1 MKKTL
6 NITLAV
12 EVDTE
17 LDSVDNVVNNIEI
30 SVESTSENVEV
41 EHYEIE
47 DFFEVWFTIQIT
59 LD

>member
-17 LDSVDNVVNNIEI
+17 LDSVDNVINNIEV
-30 SVESTSENVEV
+30 SVQSISENVGV

-47 DFFEVWFTIQIT
+47 DFFEV
-59 LD
+59 

>member
-12 EVDTE
+12 EVDTDLE
-17 LDSVDNVVNNIEI
+17 GVDDVINNIEV
-30 SVESTSENVEV
+30 SVESISENVGV

-47 DFFEVWFTIQIT
+47 DFFEV
-59 LD
+59 

>member
-17 LDSVDNVVNNIEI
+17 LDSVDDVVNNIEV
-30 SVESTSENVEV
+30 SVDGISENVSV

-47 DFFEVWFTIQIT
+47 DFFEV
-59 LD
+59 

>member
-17 LDSVDNVVNNIEI
+17 LDSVDNVVNNINI
-30 SVESTSENVEV
+30 SVESISENVGV

-47 DFFEVWFTIQIT
+47 DFFEV
-59 LD
+59 

>member
-30 SVESTSENVEV
+30 NVVSISENVGV

-47 DFFEVWFTIQIT
+47 DFFEV
-59 LD
+59 